1 MFFEQ
6 QSQQSKVSK
15 ASQSNSHSGE
25 TSIAENEAQDS
36 KYNFRALL
44 RKTGQDLTSGST
56 LSRNHTNLE
65 AKQIDFR
72 NVLRKN
78 AATKTNNVEI
88 DKMKLM
94 ERLIAKKIAN

>member
-65 AKQIDFR
+65 AKQIDF
-72 NVLRKN
+72 NLSQK
-78 AATKTNNVEI
+78 KSPTNI
-88 DKMKLM
+88 PLSQ
-94 ERLIAKKIAN
+94 LL

>member
-15 ASQSNSHSGE
+15 ASLSNSHSAE
-25 TSIAENEAQDS
+25 TSIGDNEDS